1 MIRVLIADDQALVRD
16 GFRAL
21 LEREHD
27 LEVVG
32 DAIDGTEAVAGVD
45 RLRPDVVLMD
55 IRMPRLDGIEATR
68 RILSTGS
75 RDAKVLMLTT
85 FDSDI
90 YVYDALRAGASGFLL
105 KDVRR
110 DDLVNAVRVV
120 AAGDALLAPSL
131 TRRFIE
137 QFCQQP
143 PPLGQGVPDRI
154 RDLSQRE
161 VTVLACIARGRSN
174 AEIAHELFVS
184 ESTVKSHIGH
194 IFTKLGLRDRVQ
206 AVILAYEVGL
216 VRPGAPDGRGEQRDS
231 V

>member
-32 DAIDGTEAVAGVD
+32 DAIDGIEAVAEVE
-45 RLRPDVVLMD
+45 RLSPDVVLMD
-55 IRMPRLDGIEATR
+55 IRMPQLDGIEATR

-75 RDAKVLMLTT
+75 QAAKVLMLTT

-90 YVYDALRAGASGFLL
+90 YVYDALRAGAAGFLL

-120 AAGDALLAPSL
+120 AAGNALLAPSL
-131 TRRFIE
+131 TRRLIE

-143 PPLGQGVPDRI
+143 PPLAEGVPQRL
-154 RDLSQRE
+154 RDLSERE

-174 AEIAHELFVS
+174 AEIAQELFLS

-194 IFTKLGLRDRVQ
+194 IFTKLDLRDRVQ
-206 AVILAYEVGL
+206 AVILAYEIGV
-216 VRPGAPDGRGEQRDS
+216 VRPGAP
-231 V
+231 